1 MLSMVARHFSSSAF
15 SLQITRSFDAA
26 RILTMACIATV
37 ADAVVCHVMHIV
49 PIHWALRSRLASFAS
64 NRFVW

>member
-15 SLQITRSFDAA
+15 SLHITRSFDAA

-37 ADAVVCHVMHIV
+37 ADAVVYLRYDILIV
-49 PIHWALRSRLASFAS
+49 VSS
-64 NRFVW
+64 